1 MAGCKSIGADGCKSS
16 GRRKSNLRRRRDA
29 RGSEAESAG
38 GWSSAAAVQRIP
50 HPALLPAP
58 GSLGHTQYVR
68 GFSSWDC
75 CYGKT
80 PQQAFRH
87 PGRRFPLG
95 FIAWGG
101 SRHRRVWVK
110 GIADSSSGSSRME
123 RCPQHNEPCWV
134 VLLAGLWDGQSW
146 GEPQHDAGGGTPSQP
161 PSSAVTSA
169 QPRGRGSAA
178 LCTRPCSK
186 RSILGSR
193 NSLTG
198 SVGTTFAPHLRA
210 LQHPA
215 HPGSWKSSLL
225 LQTPC
230 LAGRPKKS
238 LSLIFP
244 LLPDS
249 TYCLGGDFFTT
260 TTPGSAGGGLGT
272 GWHRATGTR
281 NSEQPPGVEP
291 QGRHVFWVALVGSQ

>member
-80 PQQAFRH
+80 LQQAFRH

-110 GIADSSSGSSRME
+110 GIADSSSGSSRWSGV
-123 RCPQHNEPCWV
+123 PNITSP
-134 VLLAGLWDGQSW
+134 AGLFCS
-146 GEPQHDAGGGTPSQP
+146 
-161 PSSAVTSA
+161 
-169 QPRGRGSAA
+169 RGS
-178 LCTRPCSK
+178 
-186 RSILGSR
+186 GM
-193 NSLTG
+193 
-198 SVGTTFAPHLRA
+198 
-210 LQHPA
+210 
-215 HPGSWKSSLL
+215 
-225 LQTPC
+225 
-230 LAGRPKKS
+230 
-238 LSLIFP
+238 
-244 LLPDS
+244 
-249 TYCLGGDFFTT
+249 
-260 TTPGSAGGGLGT
+260 GGLGVNPSMMREEGPHPSPQQCCDLST
-272 GWHRATGTR
+272 ASGPGQCCPVHPSLQQEKHFRLQELTHRVYGHHVC
-281 NSEQPPGVEP
+281 PPP
-291 QGRHVFWVALVGSQ
+291 QGPPASSTSWQLEKLSAPANAMSGRETKEITVIDFSSLA